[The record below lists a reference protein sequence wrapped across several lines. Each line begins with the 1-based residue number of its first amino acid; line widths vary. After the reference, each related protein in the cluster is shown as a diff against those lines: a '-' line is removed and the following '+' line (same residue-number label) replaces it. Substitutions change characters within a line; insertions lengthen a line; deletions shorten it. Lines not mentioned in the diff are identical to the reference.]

1 MNKSYPSL
9 IEIPLFERSGDTLQ
23 CALPWMSIKDLMYDF
38 LRLQSLIISYWSTS
52 CTANCSRTCAITV
65 PGSTFTTSARI
76 RQPWHPGISRFSDIA
91 WPVAWSILHRKR
103 YEYFPDEVPSTNT
116 GVYQDSTVF
125 LSNDTIRLRESV
137 KSQLI
142 LMLVGTADTLLMFIF
157 RIYGRE

>member
-23 CALPWMSIKDLMYDF
+23 CALPWMNIKDLMYDF

-91 WPVAWSILHRKR
+91 WPEAWSILHRKR
-103 YEYFPDEVPSTNT
+103 YEYFR
-116 GVYQDSTVF
+116 DSSQCEHWS
-125 LSNDTIRLRESV
+125 LSRFNCLSLMIQLESV
-137 KSQLI
+137 KSQLT

-157 RIYGRE
+157 HIYGRE

>member
-103 YEYFPDEVPSTNT
+103 YEYFPDSSQYEHWSL
-116 GVYQDSTVF
+116 SRF
-125 LSNDTIRLRESV
+125 KMSLSNDTIRLRESV
-137 KSQLI
+137 KSQLT
-142 LMLVGTADTLLMFIF
+142 LMLVGTTDTLLMFIF
-157 RIYGRE
+157 HIYGRE